1 MELIEC
7 IRRIP
12 SLINQIINNNQHS
25 YRKLNDYLE
34 GKDID
39 ELIFIASGTSMTASA
54 VTKYFAYNKLNI
66 KTAFIYPNLFLNSYE
81 YINPKGLYVF
91 ISQGGSTKQV
101 YEALCKVK
109 QLSLPNIS
117 ITENIDSPIAL
128 QADCSIEMGSVHEE
142 FMYRTIGYS
151 CTSTTCYLLELNF
164 AFIKNKISSI
174 QFNEFVS
181 DLQQVTLNLEVIRN
195 TTLDWYEKNRF
206 SLLKRSKCLLAG
218 TGYLYECSN
227 EADIKIMEMVPMFAR
242 SFELEEFIHGP
253 QNAFSDD
260 IIFFILCDKEN
271 ELEKIKS
278 IKEFIRNEIGFCSVI
293 GDSCFDDRDLCFK
306 YMSKNFR
313 SLEIITSFQ
322 VIAYC
327 MARDRGRDL
336 SRGVNVSVNKYIK
349 KTL

>member
-7 IRRIP
+7 IKRIP
-12 SLINQIINNNQHS
+12 GLINQIINNNQ
-25 YRKLNDYLE
+25 YLFNKIKDYLE
-34 GKDID
+34 GRDID

-54 VTKYFAYNKLNI
+54 VTKYFAYNKLAI
-66 KTAFIYPNLFLNSYE
+66 KTNFIYPNLFLNSYT
-81 YINPKGLYVF
+81 YHNPKGLYIF
-91 ISQGGSTKQV
+91 ISQGGSTKLV

-117 ITENIDSPIAL
+117 ITENLDSPIAK
-128 QADCSIEMGSVHEE
+128 QADCSIEMGSVYEE
-142 FMYRTIGYS
+142 YMYRTIGYS

-164 AFIKNKISSI
+164 ALIKNKISSI

-181 DLQQVTLNLEVIRN
+181 DLQQVTFNLEVIRN
-195 TTLDWYEKNRF
+195 NTLNWYENNRF

-293 GDSCFDDRDLCFK
+293 GDSYFDDRDLCFK

-313 SLEIITSFQ
+313 SLEIITPFQ